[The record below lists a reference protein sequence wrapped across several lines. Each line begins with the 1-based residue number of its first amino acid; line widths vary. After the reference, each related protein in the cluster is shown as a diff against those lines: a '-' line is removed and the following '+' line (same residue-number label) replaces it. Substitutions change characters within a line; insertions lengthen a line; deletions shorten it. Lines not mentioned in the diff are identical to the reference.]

1 MSEKKSV
8 HRDMLATK
16 MIKTIETVFEEANKR
31 NDKKTMDSMK
41 YMIVLAMSMSLR
53 IMSLERDIEECIS
66 KKLEWVPKPTKKM
79 KKPST

>member
-79 KKPST
+79 KNPST